1 MSSPAA
7 GHLRRRGNV
16 SGRAF
21 LVGRLVDVS
30 DGHADYHDHCR
41 SGRCLFP
48 FWPQRYRPPW
58 DRYPS
63 GRETETPLD
72 ILKKRYARGEIKKE
86 EFDQMKKDLS

>member
-1 MSSPAA
+1 MYPGEHFWWGGWWMFPMAMPIIMILVA
-7 GHLRRRGNV
+7 LVVVYFLFGRG
-16 SGRAF
+16 G
-21 LVGRLVDVS
+21 
-30 DGHADYHDHCR
+30 
-41 SGRCLFP
+41 
-48 FWPQRYRPPW
+48 YRPPW

>member
-1 MSSPAA
+1 MFPMAMPIIMILVA
-7 GHLRRRGNV
+7 LVVVYFLFGRG
-16 SGRAF
+16 G
-21 LVGRLVDVS
+21 
-30 DGHADYHDHCR
+30 
-41 SGRCLFP
+41 
-48 FWPQRYRPPW
+48 YRPPW